1 MSERTD
7 RDFLEDILQAMHR
20 ISTYIA
26 DASYE
31 IFLKDTKTQDAVI
44 RNLQVIGEATK
55 NLSPEMRSKYV
66 HVPWKDMA
74 AVRDRVIHRYF
85 GVNLDIVWQIAADE
99 LPKVAEQ
106 IKQILPK

>member
-1 MSERTD
+1 
-7 RDFLEDILQAMHR
+7 
-20 ISTYIA
+20 
-26 DASYE
+26 
-31 IFLKDTKTQDAVI
+31 
-44 RNLQVIGEATK
+44 
-55 NLSPEMRSKYV
+55 
-66 HVPWKDMA
+66 MA